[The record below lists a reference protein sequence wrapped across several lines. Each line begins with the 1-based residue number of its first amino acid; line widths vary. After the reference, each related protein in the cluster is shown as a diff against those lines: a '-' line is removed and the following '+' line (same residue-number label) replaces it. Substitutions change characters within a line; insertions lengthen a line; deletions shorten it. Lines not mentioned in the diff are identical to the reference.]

1 MKKKLWI
8 LAAIVAVAAIVVCY
22 QFYHLRQEQAQWAAV
37 RQASYIHQTFTGEV
51 VSYTEQENG
60 LIMQIQ
66 TADTYRDGV
75 RYIFLT
81 EDTLWG
87 GEAEALVRQRTIGQQ
102 VRVECEFWDSET
114 YAAYPAMMVTMPVS

>member
-1 MKKKLWI
+1 MKKVRI
-8 LAAIVAVAAIVVCY
+8 FAGIVAVAAIVVCY
-22 QFYHLRQEQAQWAAV
+22 QFYRLRQEQAQWAAE

-66 TADTYRDGV
+66 TADAYRDGV

-87 GEAEALVRQRTIGQQ
+87 GEAEELVRQRTIGQQ
-102 VRVECEFWDSET
+102 VRAECEFWDSET
-114 YAAYPAMMVTMPVS
+114 YAAYPAEMVTMPVS